1 MAVDAWCVDYNT
13 RSMSASQHSF
23 VYNMPWLVNRN
34 ESLVEG
40 ATTTTTANLLVEYDR
55 RLCCVL
61 KWRGGCWDNRVSG
74 MAARERDKRRVAR
87 GRGKQKEK
95 EMKIHQQK

>member
-1 MAVDAWCVDYNT
+1 
-13 RSMSASQHSF
+13 
-23 VYNMPWLVNRN
+23 MPWLVNRN

-55 RLCCVL
+55 RLCGVL

-74 MAARERDKRRVAR
+74 MAARERQETGGARTRQVGRKRNENPSAKVRRKKR
-87 GRGKQKEK
+87 GRRQARRSK
-95 EMKIHQQK
+95 